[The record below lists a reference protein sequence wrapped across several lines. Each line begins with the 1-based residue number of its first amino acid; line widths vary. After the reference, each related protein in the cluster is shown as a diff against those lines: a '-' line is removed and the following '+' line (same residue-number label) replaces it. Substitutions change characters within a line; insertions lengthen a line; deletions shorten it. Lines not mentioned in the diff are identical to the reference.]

1 MTLNDFTGVWLA
13 PLKGEIPNYNSNF
26 TNWVEGTLADG
37 NLKLI
42 VESSAQ
48 EVTLKLEVPVLF
60 SSGLG
65 GYRLYDGRLSLLDDC
80 LSLDQGG
87 ISSLLIP
94 IERVSSENLVLTF
107 FDKALLF
114 VKVDEG

>member
-1 MTLNDFTGVWLA
+1 MTLDDFTGVWLA

-26 TNWVEGTLADG
+26 TNWVEGSLADG

-42 VESSAQ
+42 VEPSTQ

-60 SSGLG
+60 SGGLG
-65 GYRLYDGRLSLLDDC
+65 AYRLYDGRLSISDDC

-87 ISSLLIP
+87 TSSLLIP
-94 IERVSSENLVLTF
+94 IERVSSENLVRTF

-114 VKVDEG
+114 VKVADG